1 MAIPPNVGRCREWL
15 PDLTESHPAHALMGK
30 VNQRNRMPKTKFAE
44 PIADTLMPTRSFEE
58 TLFEALVDD
67 PGGAR
72 GLTAA
77 QARVEPANFLRHAA
91 SLSMSKI
98 ADGLIDPKLVL
109 SWLLAHL
116 GASAV
121 FIGLLV
127 PIREAGALLPQ
138 LFTAPRVQ
146 AMPRRKWAW
155 VIGSVGQGA
164 AAAGIVL
171 AALTL
176 TGAIAGAVICAF
188 LAVLAVARSICSV
201 SYNEILGKTVG
212 QSRRGAATGLSS
224 SLGAGAV
231 VIFALVLMS
240 GLVDRATLVL
250 VAIALAAM
258 LWLGAGLIFS
268 TLWEEH
274 APGEPGAAALGQ
286 LNLLRAD
293 PQLRRF
299 IWARGL
305 LTATALAPP
314 YIVLLGAQ
322 AGHGT
327 FDRLGALVLA
337 SSIAS
342 LLSSWIWGRMADR
355 SSRKVLMLSGLA
367 ATVALLAA
375 VVLDLAGASGTIW
388 ALPLV
393 LFVLMIAYHGVRQ
406 GRSIYLIDMAP
417 KDSRAA
423 YTAVSNTV
431 IGVLLLGSG
440 LFGAL
445 ASLAGAKVTLMIFAA
460 MSLAAIRVTKGL
472 DEYAD

>member
-1 MAIPPNVGRCREWL
+1 MTTPNFQ
-15 PDLTESHPAHALMGK
+15 T
-30 VNQRNRMPKTKFAE
+30 
-44 PIADTLMPTRSFEE
+44 
-58 TLFEALVDD
+58 TLFEALVENTDGA
-67 PGGAR
+67 GG
-72 GLTAA
+72 LSDA
-77 QARVEPANFLRHAA
+77 QAKHEPANFLRHAG

-116 GASAV
+116 GASAFFV
-121 FIGLLV
+121 GLLV

-138 LFTAPRVQ
+138 LFTAPHVQ
-146 AMPRRKWAW
+146 AMERRKWAW
-155 VIGSVGQGA
+155 VAGSIGQGA

-176 TGAIAGAVICAF
+176 TGHGAGAAICAL
-188 LAVLAVARSICSV
+188 LAVLAVSRSICSV
-201 SYNEILGKTVG
+201 SYSDVLGKTVG
-212 QSRRGAATGLSS
+212 QSRRGAATGVAT

-231 VIFALVLMS
+231 VIFALALMS

-250 VAIALAAM
+250 LAITLAAL
-258 LWLGAGLIFS
+258 LWLGAGILFS
-268 TLWEEH
+268 TLWEEA
-274 APGEPGAAALGQ
+274 APGAGGTPALGQ
-286 LNLLRAD
+286 LNILRRD

-305 LTATALAPP
+305 LTSTALAPP
-314 YIVLLGAQ
+314 YIVLLGTQ
-322 AGHGT
+322 AGQSG

-355 SSRKVLMLSGLA
+355 SSRRVLMLSAVAGA
-367 ATVALLAA
+367 VALVSA
-375 VVLDLAGASGTIW
+375 VTLDLVGASGTIW
-388 ALPLV
+388 ALPAA

-406 GRSIYLIDMAP
+406 GRVIYLVDMAP

-431 IGVLLLGSG
+431 IGLLLLGSG

-445 ASLAGAKVTLMIFAA
+445 ASLAGPHVTLLIFAA
-460 MSLAAIRVTKGL
+460 MALASMVVTKGL
-472 DEYAD
+472 DEIGGVG

>member
-1 MAIPPNVGRCREWL
+1 MTT
-15 PDLTESHPAHALMGK
+15 PD
-30 VNQRNRMPKTKFAE
+30 
-44 PIADTLMPTRSFEE
+44 FEE
-58 TLFEALVDD
+58 TLFEALVYSSDGA
-67 PGGAR
+67 GG
-72 GLTAA
+72 LSDA
-77 QARVEPANFLRHAA
+77 QAEREPGNFLRHAG

-109 SWLLAHL
+109 SWLLDHL
-116 GASAV
+116 GASAFFV
-121 FIGLLV
+121 GLLV

-138 LFTAPRVQ
+138 LFTASHVQ
-146 AMPRRKWAW
+146 AMDRRKWAW
-155 VIGSVGQGA
+155 VAGSVGQGIA
-164 AAAGIVL
+164 AVGIAL

-176 TGAIAGAVICAF
+176 KGAAAGVAICAL
-188 LAVLAVARSICSV
+188 LAVLAVSRSVCSV
-201 SYNEILGKTVG
+201 SYSDILGKTVG
-212 QSRRGAATGLSS
+212 QSRRGAATGTAT

-250 VAIALAAM
+250 VAIALAAL
-258 LWLGAGLIFS
+258 LWLGAGLLFA
-268 TLWEEH
+268 TLREE
-274 APGEPGAAALGQ
+274 AAPGAAETPAFGQ
-286 LNLLRAD
+286 LSILRLD

-299 IWARGL
+299 IYARGL
-305 LTATALAPP
+305 LTSTALAPP

-322 AGHGT
+322 AGQGS

-355 SSRKVLMLSGLA
+355 SGRRVLMVSAMAGS
-367 ATVALLAA
+367 VALVSA
-375 VVLDLAGASGTIW
+375 VALDLAGVSGTIW

-406 GRSIYLIDMAP
+406 GRVIYLVDMAP

-431 IGVLLLGSG
+431 IGLLLLASG

-445 ASLAGAKVTLMIFAA
+445 ASLAGTHVTLLIFAA
-460 MSLAAIRVTKGL
+460 MALASIMVTKSL
-472 DEYAD
+472 EEIVD

>member
-1 MAIPPNVGRCREWL
+1 MKNL
-15 PDLTESHPAHALMGK
+15 
-30 VNQRNRMPKTKFAE
+30 
-44 PIADTLMPTRSFEE
+44 EE
-58 TLFEALVDD
+58 TLFQALVDD
-67 PGGAR
+67 TSGKG
-72 GLTAA
+72 GLTEA
-77 QARVEPANFLRHAA
+77 QARVEPANFLRHAI

-116 GASAV
+116 GASAFYV
-121 FIGLLV
+121 GLLV

-138 LFTAPRVQ
+138 LFTAPFVH
-146 AMPRRKWAW
+146 AMARRKWAW
-155 VIGSVGQGA
+155 VAGSIGQGA

-171 AALTL
+171 AAMSL
-176 TGAIAGAVICAF
+176 TGAMAGAVICAL
-188 LAVLAVARSICSV
+188 LAVLAVSRSICSV
-201 SYNEILGKTVG
+201 SYSDVLGKTVG
-212 QSRRGAATGLSS
+212 QSRRGAATGVAT

-250 VAIALAAM
+250 MAIALAAL
-258 LWLGAGLIFS
+258 LWLAAGIFFS
-268 TLWEEH
+268 TLREEP
-274 APGEPGAAALGQ
+274 APGKAGTAALEQ
-286 LNLLRAD
+286 LTLLRRD

-314 YIVLLGAQ
+314 YIVLLGAE
-322 AGHGT
+322 AGHGS

-337 SSIAS
+337 SSVAS
-342 LLSSWIWGRMADR
+342 FFSSWIWGRLADR
-355 SSRKVLMLSGLA
+355 SSRKVLMFSGMA
-367 ATVALLAA
+367 GAVSLLAA
-375 VVLDLAGASGTIW
+375 VFLDLAGLSGTVW

-393 LFVLMIAYHGVRQ
+393 LFMLMTAYHGVRQ
-406 GRSIYLIDMAP
+406 GRVIYLVDMAP
-417 KDSRAA
+417 KNSRAA

-445 ASLAGAKVTLMIFAA
+445 ASLAGANVTLMIFAA
-460 MSLAAIRVTKGL
+460 MSLAAILVTRGL
-472 DEYAD
+472 DEIKG

>member
-1 MAIPPNVGRCREWL
+1 
-15 PDLTESHPAHALMGK
+15 
-30 VNQRNRMPKTKFAE
+30 MPKTTARM
-44 PIADTLMPTRSFEE
+44 ASFEK
-58 TLFEALVDD
+58 TLFRALVDD
-67 PGGAR
+67 TSGTG
-72 GLTAA
+72 GLTQA
-77 QARVEPANFLRHAA
+77 QARHEPGNFLRHAA

-109 SWLLAHL
+109 AWLLAHL
-116 GASAV
+116 GAPSLFV
-121 FIGLLV
+121 GLLV

-146 AMPRRKWAW
+146 AMARRKWAW
-155 VIGSVGQGA
+155 VAGSVGQGVS
-164 AAAGIVL
+164 AAGIVL

-176 TGAIAGAVICAF
+176 TGATAGAVICAF
-188 LAVLAVARSICSV
+188 LAVLAVSRSVCSV
-201 SYNEILGKTVG
+201 SYSDILGKTVG
-212 QSRRGAATGLSS
+212 SSRRGSATGLAS

-231 VIFALVLMS
+231 VIFALVLMT
-240 GLVDRATLVL
+240 GLLDRAALVL
-250 VAIALAAM
+250 VAITLAA
-258 LWLGAGLIFS
+258 LLFLAAGLIFS
-268 TLWEEH
+268 TLWEEP
-274 APGEPGAAALGQ
+274 APGAAGSAALGQ
-286 LNLLRAD
+286 LKLLREDA
-293 PQLRRF
+293 QLRRF

-322 AGHGT
+322 AGQGT

-342 LLSSWIWGRMADR
+342 LLSSWVWGRMADR
-355 SSRKVLMLSGLA
+355 SSRRVLMLSALA
-367 ATVALLAA
+367 GAAALSAA
-375 VVLDLAGASGTIW
+375 VLLDLAGASGTVW

-406 GRSIYLIDMAP
+406 GRSIYLVDMAP
-417 KDSRAA
+417 RDRRAA

-445 ASLAGAKVTLMIFAA
+445 ASLAGANVTLMIFAA
-460 MSLAAIRVTKGL
+460 MSLAAFGVTKGL
-472 DEYAD
+472 HEIKD

>member
-1 MAIPPNVGRCREWL
+1 MTT
-15 PDLTESHPAHALMGK
+15 PDFK
-30 VNQRNRMPKTKFAE
+30 V
-44 PIADTLMPTRSFEE
+44 
-58 TLFEALVDD
+58 TLFEALVNNTDGGGLSD
-67 PGGAR
+67 AQSEREPG
-72 GLTAA
+72 
-77 QARVEPANFLRHAA
+77 NFLRHAG

-109 SWLLAHL
+109 SWLLDHL
-116 GASAV
+116 GASAFFV
-121 FIGLLV
+121 GLLV

-138 LFTAPRVQ
+138 LLTAPRVQ
-146 AMPRRKWAW
+146 AMDRRKWAW
-155 VIGSVGQGA
+155 AMGSIGQGA

-176 TGAIAGAVICAF
+176 RGAAAGATICA
-188 LAVLAVARSICSV
+188 LLTVLAVSRSICSV
-201 SYNEILGKTVG
+201 SYSDVLGKTVG
-212 QSRRGAATGLSS
+212 QSRRGAATGTAT
-224 SLGAGAV
+224 SLGAAAV

-240 GLVDRATLVL
+240 GLVDRATLVV
-250 VAIALAAM
+250 VAIGLSAL
-258 LWLGAGLIFS
+258 LWLGAGLLFS
-268 TLWEEH
+268 TLWEE
-274 APGEPGAAALGQ
+274 AAPGAAQTPTFGQ
-286 LNLLRAD
+286 LTVLRHD

-305 LTATALAPP
+305 LTSTALAPP

-322 AGHGT
+322 AGQGG
-327 FDRLGALVLA
+327 FDRIGALVLA

-355 SSRKVLMLSGLA
+355 SSRRVLIVSA
-367 ATVALLAA
+367 
-375 VVLDLAGASGTIW
+375 LAGAVALVSAVALDLVGLSGTIW

-406 GRSIYLIDMAP
+406 GRVIYLVDMAP

-431 IGVLLLGSG
+431 IGLLLLGSG

-445 ASLAGAKVTLMIFAA
+445 ASLAGPQVTLLIFATMA
-460 MSLAAIRVTKGL
+460 LASILVTRSL
-472 DEYAD
+472 DEIAE

>member
-1 MAIPPNVGRCREWL
+1 
-15 PDLTESHPAHALMGK
+15 
-30 VNQRNRMPKTKFAE
+30 MPKNDVRTA
-44 PIADTLMPTRSFEE
+44 SFEE

-67 PGGAR
+67 TSGTG
-72 GLTAA
+72 GLTEA
-77 QARVEPANFLRHAA
+77 QARHEPVNFLRHAA

-109 SWLLAHL
+109 AWLLAYL
-116 GASAV
+116 GAPSV
-121 FIGLLV
+121 FVGLLV

-146 AMPRRKWAW
+146 AMARRKWAW
-155 VIGSVGQGA
+155 VAGSIGQGV

-176 TGAIAGAVICAF
+176 TGSVAGVVICGL
-188 LAVLAVARSICSV
+188 LAVLAVSRSVCSV
-201 SYNEILGKTVG
+201 SYSDILGKTVG
-212 QSRRGAATGLSS
+212 RSRRGSATGLAS

-231 VIFALVLMS
+231 VIFALVLMT
-240 GLVDRATLVL
+240 GLLDRATLVL
-250 VAIALAAM
+250 VAISLAA
-258 LWLGAGLIFS
+258 LLFLGAGLVFS
-268 TLWEEH
+268 TLREEP
-274 APGEPGAAALGQ
+274 APGQAGSAALGQ
-286 LNLLRAD
+286 LKLLRAD

-322 AGHGT
+322 AGQGT

-342 LLSSWIWGRMADR
+342 LLSSWVWGRMADR
-355 SSRKVLMLSGLA
+355 SSRKVLMLSALA
-367 ATVALLAA
+367 GAAALLAA
-375 VVLDLAGASGTIW
+375 VLLDLAGASGTVW

-406 GRSIYLIDMAP
+406 GRSIYLVDMAP
-417 KDSRAA
+417 EGRRAA

-431 IGVLLLGSG
+431 IGLLLLGSG

-445 ASLAGAKVTLMIFAA
+445 ASLAGANVTLMIFAV
-460 MSLAAIRVTKGL
+460 MSLAAFGVAKGL
-472 DEYAD
+472 DEIRD

>member
-1 MAIPPNVGRCREWL
+1 MTT
-15 PDLTESHPAHALMGK
+15 PD
-30 VNQRNRMPKTKFAE
+30 
-44 PIADTLMPTRSFEE
+44 FEE
-58 TLFEALVDD
+58 TLFEALVDSTEGA
-67 PGGAR
+67 GG
-72 GLTAA
+72 LSDA
-77 QARVEPANFLRHAA
+77 QAKREPGNFLRHAG

-109 SWLLAHL
+109 SWLLDHL
-116 GASAV
+116 GASAFFV
-121 FIGLLV
+121 GLLV

-138 LFTAPRVQ
+138 LFTAPHVQ
-146 AMPRRKWAW
+146 AMDRRKWAW
-155 VIGSVGQGA
+155 AAGSIGQGV

-176 TGAIAGAVICAF
+176 RGAAAGATICAL
-188 LAVLAVARSICSV
+188 LAVLAVSRSICSV
-201 SYNEILGKTVG
+201 SYTDVLGKTVG
-212 QSRRGAATGLSS
+212 QSRRGAATGTAT

-250 VAIALAAM
+250 VAIALAAL
-258 LWLGAGLIFS
+258 LWLGAGLLFS
-268 TLWEEH
+268 TLWEEP
-274 APGEPGAAALGQ
+274 APGTRGTPTFGQ
-286 LNLLRAD
+286 LSILRRD

-299 IWARGL
+299 IYARGL
-305 LTATALAPP
+305 LTSTALAPP

-322 AGHGT
+322 AGQGS

-355 SSRKVLMLSGLA
+355 SSRRVLIVSA
-367 ATVALLAA
+367 
-375 VVLDLAGASGTIW
+375 LAGALALVSAVALDLVGLSGAIW

-406 GRSIYLIDMAP
+406 GRVIYLVDMAP

-431 IGVLLLGSG
+431 IGLLLLGSG

-445 ASLAGAKVTLMIFAA
+445 ASLAGPQVTLLIFAA
-460 MSLAAIRVTKGL
+460 MALASILVTRGL
-472 DEYAD
+472 DEIAQ

>member
-1 MAIPPNVGRCREWL
+1 MLDAGDPYSDG
-15 PDLTESHPAHALMGK
+15 DMT
-30 VNQRNRMPKTKFAE
+30 TK
-44 PIADTLMPTRSFEE
+44 SFEE

-67 PGGAR
+67 TGGAG
-72 GLTAA
+72 GLTEV

-109 SWLLAHL
+109 SWLLTHL

-146 AMPRRKWAW
+146 AMARRKWAW
-155 VIGSVGQGA
+155 VAGSLGQGA
-164 AAAGIVL
+164 AAAGIAL

-176 TGAIAGAVICAF
+176 TGAIAGAVICAL

-201 SYNEILGKTVG
+201 SYNDVLGKTVG
-212 QSRRGAATGLSS
+212 QSRRGAVTGLSS

-231 VIFALVLMS
+231 VIFALLLMT

-250 VAIALAAM
+250 GAIALAAV
-258 LWLGAGLIFS
+258 LWLGAGLFFS
-268 TLWEEH
+268 TLWEEP
-274 APGEPGAAALGQ
+274 APGKAGTAALGQ
-286 LNLLRAD
+286 LSLLRAD

-299 IWARGL
+299 ICARGL

-314 YIVLLGAQ
+314 YIVLLGAE

-342 LLSSWIWGRMADR
+342 FLSSWVWGRMADR

-367 ATVALLAA
+367 GSVALVAA
-375 VVLDLAGASGTIW
+375 VLLDLAGASGTIW

-417 KDSRAA
+417 KDRRAA

-440 LFGAL
+440 IFGAL

-460 MSLAAIRVTKGL
+460 MSLAAIWMTTGL
-472 DEYAD
+472 DEVGD

>member
-1 MAIPPNVGRCREWL
+1 M
-15 PDLTESHPAHALMGK
+15 T
-30 VNQRNRMPKTKFAE
+30 KTSFA
-44 PIADTLMPTRSFEE
+44 DV
-58 TLFEALVDD
+58 LFRALVDD
-67 PGGAR
+67 PSGAGG
-72 GLTAA
+72 LSAA
-77 QARVEPANFLRHAA
+77 QARHEPANFLRHAG

-109 SWLLAHL
+109 AWLLAHL
-116 GASAV
+116 GASSV
-121 FIGLLV
+121 FVGLLV

-146 AMPRRKWAW
+146 AMARRKWAW
-155 VIGSVGQGA
+155 VAGSIGQGV

-176 TGAIAGAVICAF
+176 TGAMAGGVICAL

-201 SYNEILGKTVG
+201 SYNDILGKTVG
-212 QSRRGAATGLSS
+212 QSRRGAATGLAS

-231 VIFALVLMS
+231 VIFALVLMT
-240 GLVDRATLVL
+240 GIVDRATLVV
-250 VAIALAAM
+250 VALALAAV
-258 LWLGAGLIFS
+258 LWLAAGLIFS
-268 TLWEEH
+268 SLWEER
-274 APGEPGAAALGQ
+274 AAGMAGAAALGQ
-286 LNLLRAD
+286 LKLLRAD

-305 LTATALAPP
+305 LTSTALAPP

-337 SSIAS
+337 SSVAS
-342 LLSSWIWGRMADR
+342 LLSSWVWGRMADR
-355 SSRKVLMLSGLA
+355 SSRKVLMFSAVAGF
-367 ATVALLAA
+367 VALLSA
-375 VVLDLAGASGTIW
+375 VVLDLAGASGTVW

-406 GRSIYLIDMAP
+406 GRSIYLVDMAP
-417 KDSRAA
+417 KDNRAA

-431 IGVLLLGSG
+431 IGILLLGSG
-440 LFGAL
+440 IFGAL

-460 MSLAAIRVTKGL
+460 MSLAAIWVTKGL
-472 DEYAD
+472 NEIEG